1 MRHLFSNGMFR
12 TGLRSST
19 GLRTTCSFRTGLF
32 SIVPLSTR
40 NLSGAV
46 P

>member
-19 GLRTTCSFRTGLF
+19 GLRTTCSF
-32 SIVPLSTR
+32 SIVPFSTR
-40 NLSGAV
+40 KLSGAV